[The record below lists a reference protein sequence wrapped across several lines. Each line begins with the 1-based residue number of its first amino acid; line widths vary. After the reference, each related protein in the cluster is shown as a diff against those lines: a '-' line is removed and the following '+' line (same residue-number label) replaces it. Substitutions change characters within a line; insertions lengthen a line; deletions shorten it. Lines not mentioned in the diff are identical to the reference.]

1 MIEAA
6 GMTCSNTVYYHTD
19 TATVILSRFT
29 GRIVDETE
37 RGTLREL
44 CLQINFL
51 VEMLNDL
58 ETTNRGIS
66 SSKFPRNPP
75 P

>member
-1 MIEAA
+1 MLKY
-6 GMTCSNTVYYHTD
+6 CL
-19 TATVILSRFT
+19 LSHRHSKLLFYLAFT
-29 GRIVDETE
+29 GELLMKHN
-37 RGTLREL
+37 GTLREL

-58 ETTNRGIS
+58 EITNRGIS
-66 SSKFPRNPP
+66 SSKFHGSPP